1 MIRFGPPCCSTEVA
15 LACKFM
21 ISGHADW
28 CSVLTT
34 AQRLDAQSVLQIWLD
49 SSSLVSKGLPMSV
62 PGYGAFLS
70 NHEQRGSY
78 QLARW
83 ISTDKRASS
92 DRPICWRKADFPLP
106 IWLHCRSD

>member
-1 MIRFGPPCCSTEVA
+1 
-15 LACKFM
+15 
-21 ISGHADW
+21 
-28 CSVLTT
+28 
-34 AQRLDAQSVLQIWLD
+34 
-49 SSSLVSKGLPMSV
+49 MSV

-92 DRPICWRKADFPLP
+92 DRPFAGERPTSHYRSGSIADRIDCGLTTIRPEPRPTLSITPFLDLLVAVL
-106 IWLHCRSD
+106 IECADG